1 MTWQVFVR
9 ADAEDD
15 LDRLDDAEQR
25 LLAEEMFA
33 WVGEG
38 PPRGTTRDVLG
49 VRMFDDDLGER
60 FRVTYV
66 VDEDNR
72 RIFVVRIRK
81 LGPA

>member
-1 MTWQVFVR
+1 VTWQVFVR
-9 ADAEDD
+9 ADVEDD

-25 LLAEEMFA
+25 LLAEDMFA
-33 WVGEG
+33 WVADG
-38 PPRGTTRDVLG
+38 PPRRTTRDVLG

-72 RIFVVRIRK
+72 RIFVVRIRCQNT
-81 LGPA
+81 